1 MEKTDAL
8 SILNK
13 DKVWNRIKK
22 FIYFIVFLFIILFV
36 MVFILIVITLQLQ
49 AKLSI

>member
-1 MEKTDAL
+1 MEKNDAM

-22 FIYFIVFLFIILFV
+22 YIYFIVFLFVIL
-36 MVFILIVITLQLQ
+36 FILISISVILHL
-49 AKLSI
+49 KVLSTISV